1 MKYKNHLFFT
11 IIDKSKK
18 KFDQQKEIF
27 ILLFYYK

>member
-18 KFDQQKEIF
+18 KFYQQKDNFYF
-27 ILLFYYK
+27 IVLL